1 MNFKKVT
8 GYDYVNLPKRQ
19 TEHSAGYDIESAET
33 IEIKPMQTVLIKTG
47 IKCEIP
53 EGKWLGLYMRS
64 SISLKR
70 GLVMTNSVG
79 VIDKDY
85 YNNEDNEG
93 HIHIMVTN
101 LSDKVQTVKQGERIA
116 QCILQSYYLSSND
129 NATGKRVGGFG
140 STSGIMREGYQNEN
154 NAQIVGSLYFGSDV
168 EFRTVDDLIEFLE
181 SGDGYFIVNEN

>member
-47 IKCEIP
+47 VKCEIP

-140 STSGIMREGYQNEN
+140 STSGIMREGY
-154 NAQIVGSLYFGSDV
+154 
-168 EFRTVDDLIEFLE
+168 
-181 SGDGYFIVNEN
+181 

>member
-19 TEHSAGYDIESAET
+19 TEHSAGYDIESAED
-33 IEIKPMQTVLIKTG
+33 ISIQPFETVLIKTG
-47 IKCEIP
+47 IKCEIS

-140 STSGIMREGYQNEN
+140 STSGIMREGY
-154 NAQIVGSLYFGSDV
+154 
-168 EFRTVDDLIEFLE
+168 
-181 SGDGYFIVNEN
+181 